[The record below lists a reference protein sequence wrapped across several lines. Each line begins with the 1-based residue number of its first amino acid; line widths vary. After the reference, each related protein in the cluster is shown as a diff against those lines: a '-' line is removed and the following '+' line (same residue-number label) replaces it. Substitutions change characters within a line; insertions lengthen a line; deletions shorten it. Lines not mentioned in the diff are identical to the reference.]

1 MLLIDSWYT
10 EYRAKLQAIACHFGY
25 TVPEAEDVVQQFF
38 LDLLQKHLNPDIRN
52 PEAYLVTAFKRTLID
67 LHRSRQRKGNY
78 QEIESFNLPSAQ
90 EIIEKLE
97 TDTELINHIAA
108 AYKKLP
114 ARFRRVIYMK
124 YYQGYSTE
132 KIVALTGLTHQ
143 TVYNNLSKGIQHL
156 RQYLK
161 TGQFLMKLNSIS
173 YLLLFF

>member
-10 EYRAKLQAIACHFGY
+10 EFRAKLQAIACHLGY
-25 TVPEAEDVVQQFF
+25 TVQEAEDIVHQFF
-38 LDLLQKHLNPDIRN
+38 LDLLQKDIPGVIQN
-52 PEAYLVTAFKRTLID
+52 PEAWLVTAFKRRLID
-67 LHRSRQRKGNY
+67 LHRSQQRKGHY
-78 QEIESFNLPSAQ
+78 REIESFHLPSAQ

-97 TDTELINHIAA
+97 TDTALINHIAA

-124 YYQGYSTE
+124 YYQGHSTE

-156 RQYLK
+156 RQHLK
-161 TGQFLMKLNSIS
+161 KDTVLERLVNFMLC
-173 YLLLFF
+173 LLP

>member
-10 EYRAKLQAIACHFGY
+10 DFKAKLQAIACHFGH
-25 TVPEAEDVVQQFF
+25 TIQEAEDVVQQFF
-38 LDLLQKHLNPDIRN
+38 LDLLQKNIPHDIQN
-52 PEAYLVTAFKRTLID
+52 PEAYLVTAFKRRLID
-67 LHRSRQRKGNY
+67 LHRSQQRKGSY
-78 QEIESFNLPSAQ
+78 QEIETFKLPSTQ

-97 TDTELINHIAA
+97 TDAALINHIAA

-132 KIVALTGLTHQ
+132 KIVTLTGLTHQ

-156 RQYLK
+156 RQNLK
-161 TGQFLMKLNSIS
+161 KDAVLERLVNFVLT
-173 YLLLFF
+173 LLP

>member
-10 EYRAKLQAIACHFGY
+10 AFRAKLQAIACHFGY
-25 TVPEAEDVVQQFF
+25 SVQEAEDVVHQFF
-38 LDLLQKHLNPDIRN
+38 LDLLQKNIPDDIQN
-52 PEAYLVTAFKRTLID
+52 PEAWLVTAFKRRLID
-67 LHRSRQRKGNY
+67 LHRSQQRKGNY
-78 QEIESFNLPSAQ
+78 LEIESFNLPSTQ

-97 TDTELINHIAA
+97 TDAALINHIAS

-132 KIVALTGLTHQ
+132 KIVALTGFTHQ

-156 RQYLK
+156 RQNLK
-161 TGQFLMKLNSIS
+161 KDAVLERLVNFMLC
-173 YLLLFF
+173 LFP

>member
-10 EYRAKLQAIACHFGY
+10 AFRAKLQAIACHFGY
-25 TVPEAEDVVQQFF
+25 SVQEAEDIVHQFF
-38 LDLLQKHLNPDIRN
+38 LDLLQKSIPDAIQN
-52 PEAYLVTAFKRTLID
+52 PEAWLVTAFKRRLID
-67 LHRSRQRKGNY
+67 LHRSQQRKGNY
-78 QEIESFNLPSAQ
+78 LEIESFNLPSTQ

-97 TDTELINHIAA
+97 TDAALINHIAS

-132 KIVALTGLTHQ
+132 KIVALTGLTPQ

-156 RQYLK
+156 RQHLK
-161 TGQFLMKLNSIS
+161 KDAVLERLVNFLLC
-173 YLLLFF
+173 LLP

>member
-10 EYRAKLQAIACHFGY
+10 DFKAKLQAIACHFGY
-25 TVPEAEDVVQQFF
+25 TIQEAEDTVQQFF
-38 LDLLQKHLNPDIRN
+38 LDLLQKNISQDIQN
-52 PEAYLVTAFKRTLID
+52 PEAYLVTAFKRRLID
-67 LHRSRQRKGNY
+67 LHRSQQRKGSY
-78 QEIESFNLPSAQ
+78 REIETFNLPSAQ

-97 TDTELINHIAA
+97 TDTALINHIAA

-156 RQYLK
+156 RQNLK
-161 TGQFLMKLNSIS
+161 KDAVLEKLVNFILI
-173 YLLLFF
+173 LLP